1 MSLEK
6 AYKLLAIQ
14 EKISNNLAKELIDD
28 GLVFA
33 HGKKILLARA
43 LMKASTTFTLLKTQ
57 KAQIIFEDEN
67 ILALNKPA
75 FITSEKL
82 AKDFGFP
89 LLNRLDKET
98 SGVLL
103 LYKNEDF
110 QKIAIEEFKKLR
122 VEKSYVAIV
131 KGAVA
136 EEITIDEN
144 ILTIKEK
151 GQAYSKVSK
160 DGKSAI
166 SKVYPLMIVG
176 KKSLVRIDII
186 TGRTH
191 QIRVHLN
198 YINHP
203 IIGDEKYGKNQ
214 NKRVYLHSYKTKLL
228 NYEFIAPIDNSF
240 NEFGFDGVG
249 KNKF

>member
-14 EKISNNLAKELIDD
+14 QGISNNQAKDLIDD
-28 GLVFA
+28 GLVMVA
-33 HGKKILLARA
+33 GKRVVVARA
-43 LMKASTTFTLLKTQ
+43 LMKANTNFTITNIVKPT
-57 KAQIIFEDEN
+57 IIFEDKD

-75 FITSEKL
+75 FITSEKV
-82 AKDFGFP
+82 AQIFGFP

-110 QKIAIEEFKKLR
+110 QKVAIDEFRKLR

-136 EEITIDEN
+136 EDVEIDEN
-144 ILTIKEK
+144 ILTIKDR
-151 GQAYSKVSK
+151 GQALSKISK

-166 SKVYPLMIVG
+166 SRVYPLMIVG
-176 KKSLVRIDII
+176 KKSLVRVDII

-198 YINHP
+198 FINHP

-214 NKRVYLHSYKTKLL
+214 GKRIYLHSYKIKFL
-228 NYEFIAPIDNSF
+228 NYEFIAPVDKSF
-240 NEFGFDGVG
+240 NEFGFSGVE
-249 KNKF
+249 KIKF